1 MKLFI
6 LLGSLNM
13 ALAIAIGAF
22 GAHGLTGK
30 VADKMLATWNT
41 GAHYQMVHA
50 LALMVIGLLLAQT
63 GANAPLFAAAGWS
76 ILVGIVLFSGSLY
89 AMVLTGVKV
98 WGAITPI
105 GGVAFIIGWI
115 LATIAAVKYFHS

>member
-6 LLGSLNM
+6 LLGSINM
-13 ALAIAIGAF
+13 ALAVAIGAF

-30 VADKMLATWNT
+30 VADKMLAHWNT

-50 LALMVIGLLLAQT
+50 LALLVIGLLLAQT
-63 GANAPLFAAAGWS
+63 GANAPFFAAAGWS
-76 ILVGIVLFSGSLY
+76 LLVGIVLFAGSLY
-89 AMVLTGVKV
+89 AMVLTGVKA

-115 LATIAAVKYFHS
+115 LAMIAAVKHFR

>member
-6 LLGSLNM
+6 LLGSINM
-13 ALAIAIGAF
+13 ALAVAIGAF

-30 VADKMLATWNT
+30 VADKMLANWHT

-50 LALMVIGLLLAQT
+50 LALLVIGLLLAQT

-76 ILVGIVLFSGSLY
+76 ILAGIVLFSGSLY
-89 AMVLTGVKV
+89 AMVLTGIKA

-115 LATIAAVKYFHS
+115 LVAIAAVKHFR

>member
-6 LLGSLNM
+6 LFGSVNM

-30 VADKMLATWNT
+30 VADKMLANWNT

-50 LALMVIGLLLAQT
+50 LALLVIGLLLAHSGGNT
-63 GANAPLFAAAGWS
+63 NLLAAAGWS
-76 ILVGIVLFSGSLY
+76 ILAGIVLFSGSLY
-89 AMVLTGVKV
+89 GMVLTGVKA
-98 WGAITPI
+98 WGAIAPI

-115 LATIAAVKYFHS
+115 LVTIAAVKHFHS

>member
-30 VADKMLATWNT
+30 VADKMLANWNT

-50 LALMVIGLLLAQT
+50 LALLVIGLLLAHS
-63 GANAPLFAAAGWS
+63 GGNGSLLAAAGWS
-76 ILVGIVLFSGSLY
+76 ILAGIALFSGSLY
-89 AMVLTGVKV
+89 GMVLTGVKA

-115 LATIAAVKYFHS
+115 LVTIAAVKHFH